1 MTIEGF
7 YPVFLEFPDIC
18 IDSRAAKPG
27 SVFVALKGDNAN
39 GNSYAAKALEM
50 GCARAIVD
58 ESAWV
63 KDDRYVLVDNALT
76 FLQDLAA
83 YHRTKMNIPVLAITG
98 TNGKTTSKELIAAV
112 LSSQY
117 KIVATQ
123 GNFNNHIGLPL
134 TLLRIRPDDEI
145 AVLEMGAN
153 HVGEISKLC
162 SIAQPTM
169 GLITNVSPAHIE
181 GFGSFDGVI
190 KAKNELY
197 SYLKERD
204 GIIFFNQSDT
214 ILSRLIGDYPALP
227 YNKKTD
233 SAINAET
240 VRTYYLG
247 FNYYPHPAGDTDA
260 IRVET
265 HLVGSYNLQNVL
277 AAMEIGRYFGISP
290 ERAARELSA
299 YQPGMNRS
307 QYMKTGANEIIL
319 DAYNANPVSMREA
332 LQNFINIRHENKL
345 LILGEMLE
353 MGEQSR
359 AAHKEILEIVIDARL
374 NCMFVGSEFAKLEG
388 AENYKCFVSSE
399 ELAAYLNEHPVSG
412 KLVLLKASRGIKLEL
427 VISSL

>member
-27 SVFVALKGDNAN
+27 SVFVALKGDNVN

-58 ESAWV
+58 EPAWV
-63 KDDRYVLVDNALT
+63 KDDRYVLVDDALA

-83 YHRTKMNIPVLAITG
+83 YHRTKINIPVLAITG

-117 KIVATQ
+117 KIVATK
-123 GNFNNHIGLPL
+123 GNLNNHIGLPL
-134 TLLRIRPDDEI
+134 TILQIRPDDEI
-145 AVLEMGAN
+145 AVIEMGAN

-197 SYLKERD
+197 TYLKERD

-214 ILSRLIGDYPALP
+214 ILRRLIGDYPAFS
-227 YNKKTD
+227 YNKKPD
-233 SAINAET
+233 SAINTET
-240 VRTYYLG
+240 IRGYYLG
-247 FNYYPHPAGDTDA
+247 FNYYPHPAGDTDT

-265 HLVGSYNLQNVL
+265 QLVGPYNLQNVL
-277 AAMEIGRYFGISP
+277 AALEIGRYFGISA
-290 ERAARELSA
+290 ERAAKELSA

-307 QYMKTGANEIIL
+307 QYVKTGANELIL

-345 LILGEMLE
+345 LILGDMLE

-359 AAHKEILEIVIDARL
+359 AAHQEVLDIVITARL
-374 NCMFVGSEFAKLEG
+374 NCIFVGSEYAKLEG
-388 AENYKCFVSSE
+388 TEKYKCFVSSE
-399 ELAAYLNEHPVSG
+399 ELAAYLTEHPVSG

-427 VISSL
+427 VASAL